1 MNYGKRLNSFRTQ
14 AGLSQKE
21 LGVRL
26 GYPASTAEVRVAQ
39 YESGGR
45 HPRKETVDSMANAL
59 GISPHALTVPAI
71 ESDTELMHLLFALE
85 DEYRLK
91 PSLVFGTFCLLW
103 RSGAGK
109 RAGWSAARSPR
120 RNTISGDIT
129 SHELTRYV
137 SVSCR
142 IDNTIPI

>member
-1 MNYGKRLNSFRTQ
+1 MNFGKRLNSFRTQ

-91 PSLVFGTFCLLW
+91 PSLVFGTFCLHMDRSTDSFLPVLEEWCRQAGRLERGEISQEEYDLW
-103 RSGAGK
+103 RY
-109 RAGWSAARSPR
+109 
-120 RNTISGDIT
+120 N
-129 SHELTRYV
+129 LT
-137 SVSCR
+137 
-142 IDNTIPI
+142 